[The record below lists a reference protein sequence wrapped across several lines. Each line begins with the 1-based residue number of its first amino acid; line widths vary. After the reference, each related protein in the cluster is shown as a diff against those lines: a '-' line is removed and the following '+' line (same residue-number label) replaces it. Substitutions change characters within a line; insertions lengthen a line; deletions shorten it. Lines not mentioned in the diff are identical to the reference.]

1 MKHRRRHM
9 KKFSAEVLLESGKV
23 DAVVAIGCLV
33 KGSTRLMEACG
44 LSWSTTL
51 HFARAIVHNIL
62 TYLYLVFFLW
72 LDSAYSCQLSGWSE
86 IWETRE
92 FDWFIIESKQI
103 SDASTEKRI
112 TKSCF
117 CASERPLCEAWA
129 ARFRVWNLA
138 IPGLFSGPL
147 LLVVSFLTCSA
158 TIWRLVRK
166 EVSPSGTF
174 SRVPCYR
181 PFRGPFSARF
191 GSTCHSLLV
200 GS

>member
-72 LDSAYSCQLSGWSE
+72 LDGAYSCQLSGWSE

-112 TKSCF
+112 DQ
-117 CASERPLCEAWA
+117 E
-129 ARFRVWNLA
+129 
-138 IPGLFSGPL
+138 L
-147 LLVVSFLTCSA
+147 LLRERTTVVWSMSSS
-158 TIWRLVRK
+158 I
-166 EVSPSGTF
+166 
-174 SRVPCYR
+174 SRVEPCHTWLV
-181 PFRGPFSARF
+181 FRATSL
-191 GSTCHSLLV
+191 GSILPHLQRYNLTSRAKRSITIGHFFKGTLL
-200 GS
+200 